1 MSASSRNASP
11 FGPVVG
17 TRPADEIM
25 AQIRAKLASQELR
38 AGDRLPS
45 ERELSEQF
53 KVSRNSVRQALRSLA
68 ELGLLDIRKG
78 AFGGAFI
85 QEGGGGAVKA
95 GLADLYALGTIR
107 PEHVTEVRLLLS
119 VAVARL
125 ACERCTDEE
134 IDALAENVAQ
144 AEQAAQREDI
154 EARSRINFEFNRML
168 ARMTRNPLLVAL
180 SDAVMDV
187 IGNLVAEIGLSP
199 DQTVMPMRHR
209 LLTHLRRRD
218 ADAAAQEMQSHLLR
232 LNRRYLAAVRKRSA
246 DASAE
251 VAPARKTGA
260 KAAKPVKAAA

>member
-1 MSASSRNASP
+1 MPALPRHASL

-17 TRPADEIM
+17 NRPADEIM
-25 AQIRAKLASQELR
+25 AQIRAKLASQELK

-53 KVSRNSVRQALRSLA
+53 QVSRNSVRQALRSLV

-95 GLADLYALGTIR
+95 GLADLYALGAIS
-107 PEHVTEVRLLLS
+107 PENVTEVRLLLS

-125 ACERCTDEE
+125 ACERGTDEE
-134 IDALAENVAQ
+134 IEALAENVAQ
-144 AEQAAQREDI
+144 AEEAAHRKDP

-187 IGNLVAEIGLSP
+187 IRNLVAEIGLSP

-209 LLTHLRRRD
+209 LLEHLRRRD
-218 ADAAAQEMQSHLLR
+218 AEAAAQEMHSHLLR
-232 LNRRYLAAVRKRSA
+232 LNRRYVAAARKLPSG
-246 DASAE
+246 
-251 VAPARKTGA
+251 APARQAQVPTKEVRPA
-260 KAAKPVKAAA
+260 KAA